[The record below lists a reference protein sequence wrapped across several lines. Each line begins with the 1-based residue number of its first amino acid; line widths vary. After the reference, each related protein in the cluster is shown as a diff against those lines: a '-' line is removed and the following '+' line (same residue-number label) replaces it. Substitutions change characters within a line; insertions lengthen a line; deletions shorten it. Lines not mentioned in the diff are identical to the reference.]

1 MLSMRNLAVSAA
13 LSAAAIQGCT
23 TMDGVFSTFG
33 DTVSG
38 LETPVDVEYYP
49 DDQVLAAAQNQ
60 FNEGN
65 YGHAQHYF
73 KQAVAAAPNDAEA
86 WLGLA
91 ASYDRIRRFDE
102 ADKAYRQAAE
112 LVGGR
117 PELYNNLGYS
127 YLLRGNLTR
136 AREYFLKAYE
146 LDPANETIANNLELL
161 RDSVTYP
168 RRG

>member
-1 MLSMRNLAVSAA
+1 MLLIRNLAVSAA
-13 LSAAAIQGCT
+13 LSAAAVQGCT

-38 LETPVDVEYYP
+38 LETPVDVEFYP

-60 FNEGN
+60 FHERN

-73 KQAVAAAPNDAEA
+73 KQAVAVAPNDAEA

-112 LVGGR
+112 LIGGR
-117 PELYNNLGYS
+117 PELYN
-127 YLLRGNLTR
+127 
-136 AREYFLKAYE
+136 
-146 LDPANETIANNLELL
+146 
-161 RDSVTYP
+161 
-168 RRG
+168 